1 MGKKPILKRRS
12 ISQLLSLPAS
22 PFFDQEDSEEND
34 DEEAEPEPLRPALLH
49 TKSDTHISWRSR
61 PYRKDSPP
69 RITAAELQQQH
80 PPSGPHPPEG
90 DALGLRTMTTSSD
103 ASNSTGSE
111 QDLSAGSSTGAESG
125 GKKKHIS
132 FNTFVEQCIAIEK
145 PKSKR
150 KKSFVGSR
158 PGRLGFFPNSGYDDG
173 SVFSTCLRAGLPIDD
188 IFVG

>member
-22 PFFDQEDSEEND
+22 PFFDQEDSEEI
-34 DEEAEPEPLRPALLH
+34 DECEEEPELTRPPLLH

-69 RITAAELQQQH
+69 RITAAELQQPVPSPTTPY
-80 PPSGPHPPEG
+80 PPQS
-90 DALGLRTMTTSSD
+90 DALGLRSMTTSSD

-111 QDLSAGSSTGAESG
+111 QDLSAGSSSG
-125 GKKKHIS
+125 VDAVNKKKHIS
-132 FNTFVEQCIAIEK
+132 FNTFVEQYIAIEK

-150 KKSFVGSR
+150 KRSFVGSR
-158 PGRLGFFPNSGYDDG
+158 SGRLGFFPNSGYDDG
-173 SVFSTCLRAGLPIDD
+173 SVRFSLSFLPHSYLAH
-188 IFVG
+188 